1 MNRERDERRP
11 TLIGLHI
18 FPIDAQ
24 FEGAG
29 CRKHGQILSTDT
41 LLVDPALRL
50 PTRSASA
57 AFREEFYLE
66 PTLRF
71 PLQVQQQQHKNLCL
85 PWSFVSSFFPE
96 IVLLYSPCCG
106 RGKTIPLRLHRRS
119 WRRQP
124 MPVEA
129 VVIVM
134 LMVIHDDAV
143 YGLRRSFTSVYGCCA
158 LR

>member
-1 MNRERDERRP
+1 VVVP

-18 FPIDAQ
+18 FPIDAL

-41 LLVDPALRL
+41 LLVDPVLSL

-71 PLQVQQQQHKNLCL
+71 PLQVQQQQHKNLCI

-106 RGKTIPLRLHRRS
+106 RGKNNSIVSPSTIMAQSAYACRDGGDNDVNSHTRRRRL
-119 WRRQP
+119 P
-124 MPVEA
+124 
-129 VVIVM
+129 
-134 LMVIHDDAV
+134 
-143 YGLRRSFTSVYGCCA
+143 FT
-158 LR
+158 